1 MRRGVRTSKS
11 TIPLKIALD
20 LSKLLF
26 LELARYH
33 MWRLSQTW
41 NGCFRIQ
48 VHRETDG
55 GLADCSV
62 QAAQVEP
69 HPSTVGGPPEMTH

>member
-1 MRRGVRTSKS
+1 MRTYRG
-11 TIPLKIALD
+11 LFAL
-20 LSKLLF
+20 LLF

-55 GLADCSV
+55 GLADCSA

-69 HPSTVGGPPEMTH
+69 HPCPPLRWAAAGPK